1 MPRKVSRLP
10 NPIGVM
16 KFILRASTIEN
27 VSSLEE
33 R

>member
-10 NPIGVM
+10 NPIGV